1 MGTEA
6 RKIRFNVSRI
16 CIYTN
21 FPTRLPPTRA
31 YPSTYTHAHI
41 HPRAHTHT
49 LLHSHILSRHSQTRS
64 HVCCM
69 QHTCRTRTY
78 THTYTH
84 THIHTHTYYRAL
96 AEARLS
102 TAREAISRS
111 ISSSRSLCTV
121 TTRERSGK
129 FYSVK
134 AKYEGG
140 EEEVGCLI
148 YSIIL

>member
-64 HVCCM
+64 HVCCIHAAHA
-69 QHTCRTRTY
+69 HTR
-78 THTYTH
+78 TH